1 MSGADYKLRIRKKKM
16 SLLENIK
23 TPSDLKKLSI
33 KELPAVAE
41 EIRERI
47 VSVCEDNGGHLASS
61 LGAVDA
67 IVALYYVFDF
77 PKDKII
83 FDVGHQSY
91 AHKILSG
98 RNELFDTIRKECGLS
113 GFPNIFESEYDAF
126 TVGHAGTSL
135 SAALGYCTARDKLK
149 EDYYVVSFVG
159 DGSFFNGEN
168 LEALFS
174 SEKKP
179 EKLLIILNDNGMSIS
194 KNSNGLYKMLT
205 KMSMK
210 KRYPKFMSFMNKL
223 FGWNFLGR
231 WLKRIKAAFKR
242 SLDSYG
248 MLDTVGVKYVGAF
261 DGHNVKL
268 LVRLF
273 SDFKSSPRATLLHIK
288 TQKGKGYFPAEK
300 SSEFYH
306 GVSAHLSCS
315 DNTFSKKV
323 ANLAVELVKSN
334 EKAVFLTAGMALGTG
349 LDALKEN
356 FPDRLLDV
364 GISEEFCV
372 TYAAGLAIAG
382 LRPFVCIYS
391 TFLQRAYDQI
401 IEDVCL
407 QNLPVIFLID
417 RAGVVGSDGCTHQ
430 GVFDISFLSHIPNM
444 TVIAPKDARELELA
458 VNYALKLSSPV
469 AIRYPN
475 GKVEDIGEIMP
486 FEAELWNKEKSG
498 DGAVV
503 FAVGA
508 RMLKIALEAA
518 DGTNAEVVNARTVKP
533 LDENYLKSIS
543 LRRIITLEEN
553 SLIGG
558 FGSLVA
564 EFYVKNG
571 IAPKITSLGIA
582 DKFIDH
588 ASVASQLEKNS
599 LTKSKI
605 RELIEE

>member
-1 MSGADYKLRIRKKKM
+1 M
-16 SLLENIK
+16 SLLEKIK
-23 TPSDLKKLSI
+23 NPSDLKKLSV

-41 EIRERI
+41 EIRARI
-47 VSVCEDNGGHLASS
+47 ISVCENNGGHLASS

-83 FDVGHQSY
+83 FDVGHQAY

-126 TVGHAGTSL
+126 TVGHAGTSV
-135 SAALGYCTARDKLK
+135 SAALGYCEARDKLK
-149 EDYYVVSFVG
+149 DDYYVISFVG

-194 KNSNGLYKMLT
+194 KNGNGLYKMLT

-210 KRYPKFMSFMNKL
+210 KSYSKFMSFMNKL
-223 FGWNFLGR
+223 FGWNFIGR
-231 WLKRIKAAFKR
+231 FLKRLKAAFKR

-248 MLDTVGVKYVGAF
+248 MFDTVGLKYVGAF

-273 SDFKSSPRATLLHIK
+273 SDFKASPRATLLHVK
-288 TQKGKGYFPAEK
+288 TQKGKGYAPAEK

-306 GVSAHLSCS
+306 GVSAHLASS
-315 DNTFSKKV
+315 ENTFSKKV
-323 ANLAVELVKSN
+323 GEIAVNLAKTN

-349 LDALKEN
+349 LDALKESY
-356 FPDRLLDV
+356 PDKLLDV

-382 LRPFVCIYS
+382 LKPFVCVYS

-401 IEDVCL
+401 IEDVAL
-407 QNLPVIFLID
+407 QNLPVVFLVD
-417 RAGVVGSDGCTHQ
+417 RAGVVGADGCTHQ
-430 GVFDISFLSHIPNM
+430 GVFDISYLSHIPNM
-444 TVIAPKDARELELA
+444 TILAPKDSRELELA

-475 GKVEDIGEIMP
+475 GKIENKGEITP
-486 FEAELWNKEKSG
+486 FESGLWTTEKAG
-498 DGAVV
+498 DGTVILAS
-503 FAVGA
+503 GA

-518 DGTNAEVVNARTVKP
+518 EETSAEVVNARTIKP
-533 LDENYLKSIS
+533 LDETYLKKIS
-543 LRRIITLEEN
+543 SRKIITLEDN

-558 FGSLVA
+558 FGSLVT

-571 IAPKITSLGIA
+571 VSPKITSLGVA

-588 ASVASQLEKNS
+588 ASVDSQLEKNS
-599 LTKSKI
+599 LNKEAVKK
-605 RELIEE
+605 LIEQ

>member
-1 MSGADYKLRIRKKKM
+1 M
-16 SLLENIK
+16 SLLEKIK
-23 TPSDLKKLSI
+23 NPSDLKKLSV

-41 EIRERI
+41 EIRARI
-47 VSVCEDNGGHLASS
+47 ISVCENNGGHLASS

-83 FDVGHQSY
+83 FDVGHQAY

-126 TVGHAGTSL
+126 TVGHAGTSV
-135 SAALGYCTARDKLK
+135 SAALGYCEARDKLK
-149 EDYYVVSFVG
+149 DDYYVISFVG

-194 KNSNGLYKMLT
+194 KNGNGLYKMLT

-210 KRYPKFMSFMNKL
+210 KSYSKFMSFMNKL
-223 FGWNFLGR
+223 FGWNFL
-231 WLKRIKAAFKR
+231 KRLKAAFKR

-248 MLDTVGVKYVGAF
+248 MFDTVGLKYVGAF

-273 SDFKSSPRATLLHIK
+273 SDFKASPRATLLHVK
-288 TQKGKGYFPAEK
+288 TQKGKGYAPAEK

-306 GVSAHLSCS
+306 GVSAHLASS
-315 DNTFSKKV
+315 ENTFSKKV
-323 ANLAVELVKSN
+323 GEIAVNIAKTN
-334 EKAVFLTAGMALGTG
+334 EKVVFLTAGMALGTG

-356 FPDRLLDV
+356 YPDKLLDV

-382 LRPFVCIYS
+382 LKPFVCVYS

-401 IEDVCL
+401 IEDVAL
-407 QNLPVIFLID
+407 QNLPVVFLVD
-417 RAGVVGSDGCTHQ
+417 RAGVVGADGCTHQ
-430 GVFDISFLSHIPNM
+430 GVFDISYLSHIPNM
-444 TVIAPKDARELELA
+444 TIFAPKDSRELELA

-475 GKVEDIGEIMP
+475 GKIENKGEIKP
-486 FEAELWNKEKSG
+486 FESGLWTTEKIG
-498 DGAVV
+498 DGAVIL
-503 FAVGA
+503 ASGA

-518 DGTNAEVVNARTVKP
+518 EETSAEVVNARTIKP
-533 LDENYLKSIS
+533 LDEDYLKKIS
-543 LRRIITLEEN
+543 SRKIITLEDN

-558 FGSLVA
+558 FGSLVT
-564 EFYVKNG
+564 EFFVKNG
-571 IAPKITSLGIA
+571 VSPKITSLGIA

-599 LTKSKI
+599 LDKEAVKK
-605 RELIEE
+605 LIEQ

>member
-1 MSGADYKLRIRKKKM
+1 M

-23 TPSDLKKLSI
+23 NPSDLKKLPVS
-33 KELPAVAE
+33 KLPVVAN

-47 VSVCEDNGGHLASS
+47 ISVCENNGGHLASS

-83 FDVGHQSY
+83 FDVGHQAY

-98 RNELFDTIRKECGLS
+98 RNELFNTIRCKCGLS
-113 GFPNIFESEYDAF
+113 GFPNIFESEYDSF
-126 TVGHAGTSL
+126 SVGHAGTSI
-135 SAALGYCTARDKLK
+135 SASLGYCEARDMLK
-149 EDYYVVSFVG
+149 ENYYVISFVG

-179 EKLLIILNDNGMSIS
+179 DKLLIILNDNGMSIS
-194 KNSNGLYKMLT
+194 KNGNGLYKMLT

-210 KRYPKFMSFMNKL
+210 KSYSKFMSFLNNL
-223 FGWNFLGR
+223 LGWNFVGR
-231 WLKRIKAAFKR
+231 FLKRIKAAFKR

-248 MLDTVGVKYVGAF
+248 MFDTVGVKYVGPF
-261 DGHNVKL
+261 DGHNIKL

-288 TQKGKGYFPAEK
+288 TQKGKGYEPAEK
-300 SSEFYH
+300 SSEYYH
-306 GVSAHLSCS
+306 GVSAHLSS
-315 DNTFSKKV
+315 SENTFSK
-323 ANLAVELVKSN
+323 AVGEIAVKLVEKN
-334 EKAVFLTAGMALGTG
+334 EKIVFLTAGMALGTG
-349 LDALKEN
+349 INTLKDKYPN
-356 FPDRLLDV
+356 RLLDV

-401 IEDVCL
+401 IEDVAM

-417 RAGVVGSDGCTHQ
+417 RAGVVGADGCTHQ
-430 GVFDISFLSHIPNM
+430 GVFDISYLSHVPNM
-444 TVIAPKDARELELA
+444 TLLAPKDSKELEIA
-458 VNYALKLSSPV
+458 IDYALKLFSPV

-475 GKVEDIGEIMP
+475 GKTDDLGDAIP
-486 FEAELWNKEKSG
+486 FEQELWTIEKNG
-498 DGAVV
+498 NGVV
-503 FAVGA
+503 ILANGA
-508 RMLKIALEAA
+508 RMVQLALEAA
-518 DGTNAEVVNARTVKP
+518 KDTNAEVVNARTIKP
-533 LDENYLKSIS
+533 LDTKLLASVSSQK
-543 LRRIITLEEN
+543 IITLEEN

-558 FGSLVA
+558 FGSLVSD
-564 EFYVKNG
+564 FFKNSNFST
-571 IAPKITSLGIA
+571 KITSLGIA
-582 DKFIDH
+582 DKFIGH
-588 ASVASQLEKNS
+588 ATVSVQLEENS
-599 LTKSKI
+599 LTKENLKK
-605 RELIEE
+605 LIE